1 MENPENRNLKSHEK
15 SFDVES
21 RDKVRG
27 ALTPLIQEIG
37 IVVEASE
44 LKNRTKQEMQEF
56 LQKFLMQLEDDDY
69 VSRVWVS
76 FTPDGNIMRARSE
89 EGIYDLDNTLRY
101 LWSELGGFLSPLSVA
116 LNDESQQEMRE
127 VKKAIQDCIE
137 TLE

>member
-21 RDKVRG
+21 RDKVRS

-56 LQKFLMQLEDDDY
+56 LQKFLTQLEDDGY

-89 EGIYDLDNTLRY
+89 EGVYDLDNTLRY
-101 LWSELGGFLSPLSVA
+101 LWSELGGFLSPLSVV